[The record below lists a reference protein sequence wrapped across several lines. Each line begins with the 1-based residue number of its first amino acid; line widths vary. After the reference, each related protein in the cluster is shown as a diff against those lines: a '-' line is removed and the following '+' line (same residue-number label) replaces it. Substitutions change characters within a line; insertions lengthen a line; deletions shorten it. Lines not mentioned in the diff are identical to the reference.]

1 MTTGHDGT
9 GVEPAAGPT
18 GDSPRR
24 VASRAAIYTAGSAA
38 PALASLVVIPLI
50 TRLLSQREY
59 DVVALGTVVV
69 QVGVI
74 LVALGMGAAITRE
87 YILGEAGARGARGLV
102 VQSSLI
108 SVLIAG
114 LALALGPVWGP
125 ALLGRPWDAAL
136 VLAVVASLGGGIV
149 IVVQAY
155 LRGAE
160 RPVPFVLLAAGGTL
174 VGPAVG
180 LVIVLLGQRTGTAYL
195 AALAAGYVLSALAG
209 VWVTLRSGPRDTSWA
224 GLRRA
229 LRLGA
234 PTVPHQIAIYVAIA
248 GLVVVADRLL
258 DAGGT
263 ANIVLTLGAGAT
275 VLTGALNNAWAPL
288 IYKEPPATRH
298 ARLTSTTRVIL
309 RVVGALVAAVCL
321 AAPLLVQIASPPTY
335 DHEAM
340 VPPVVLASFSA
351 VASVYYLASSHL
363 ILVRGRTGVL
373 SVSTPAAVGLGI
385 VAAVLAAP
393 VWGLVAIGAS
403 YAVMYVLLA
412 LFTTVAQAVLVDRP
426 WRPPLAPVT
435 LVVVLACAAAAILLP
450 TTTGW
455 WTVLRAAVALL
466 AAAVLLAP
474 LRTALRR

>member
-1 MTTGHDGT
+1 RDGGRRARRTGAVLQEPRPRARPRRPALPRRGPVAPGGARVRPQLPAARRARRGGHEPARASRRVRRAPRRGQGRLRRGVPRARRGRAPRPARGRRARVAPVPAARARRPPPGHLRVAPRPGRRRPGELHPGVLAPGVRGPRLPARAVPRRGGLLPARDLAPDVPGPDGRRRRARRRRDAARTRHRAVTAGHDGA
-9 GVEPAAGPT
+9 GVEPAAGTT

-38 PALASLVVIPLI
+38 PAVASLVVIPLI

-102 VQSSLI
+102 VQWSLI
-108 SVLIAG
+108 SVLVAG
-114 LALALGPVWGP
+114 LALALGPLWGP
-125 ALLGRPWDAAL
+125 AVLGRPWDAAL
-136 VLAVVASLGGGIV
+136 ALAVVASLGGGVV
-149 IVVQAY
+149 IVVQAD

-180 LVIVLLGQRTGTAYL
+180 LVVVLLGQRTGTAYL

-209 VWVTLRSGPRDTSWA
+209 VAVTLRSGPRDTSWV

-275 VLTGALNNAWAPL
+275 VLTGALNNAW
-288 IYKEPPATRH
+288 
-298 ARLTSTTRVIL
+298 
-309 RVVGALVAAVCL
+309 
-321 AAPLLVQIASPPTY
+321 
-335 DHEAM
+335 
-340 VPPVVLASFSA
+340 
-351 VASVYYLASSHL
+351 
-363 ILVRGRTGVL
+363 
-373 SVSTPAAVGLGI
+373 
-385 VAAVLAAP
+385 
-393 VWGLVAIGAS
+393 
-403 YAVMYVLLA
+403 
-412 LFTTVAQAVLVDRP
+412 
-426 WRPPLAPVT
+426 
-435 LVVVLACAAAAILLP
+435 
-450 TTTGW
+450 
-455 WTVLRAAVALL
+455 
-466 AAAVLLAP
+466 
-474 LRTALRR
+474 

>member
-136 VLAVVASLGGGIV
+136 ALAVVASLGGGIV

-174 VGPAVG
+174 VGPAV
-180 LVIVLLGQRTGTAYL
+180 
-195 AALAAGYVLSALAG
+195 
-209 VWVTLRSGPRDTSWA
+209 
-224 GLRRA
+224 
-229 LRLGA
+229 
-234 PTVPHQIAIYVAIA
+234 
-248 GLVVVADRLL
+248 
-258 DAGGT
+258 
-263 ANIVLTLGAGAT
+263 
-275 VLTGALNNAWAPL
+275 
-288 IYKEPPATRH
+288 
-298 ARLTSTTRVIL
+298 
-309 RVVGALVAAVCL
+309 
-321 AAPLLVQIASPPTY
+321 AS
-335 DHEAM
+335 
-340 VPPVVLASFSA
+340 
-351 VASVYYLASSHL
+351 
-363 ILVRGRTGVL
+363 
-373 SVSTPAAVGLGI
+373 
-385 VAAVLAAP
+385 
-393 VWGLVAIGAS
+393 
-403 YAVMYVLLA
+403 
-412 LFTTVAQAVLVDRP
+412 
-426 WRPPLAPVT
+426 
-435 LVVVLACAAAAILLP
+435 
-450 TTTGW
+450 
-455 WTVLRAAVALL
+455 
-466 AAAVLLAP
+466 
-474 LRTALRR
+474 